1 MNYLEQLSEEQT
13 GIKKLSI
20 SQLEKLAEEIR
31 SCIIQ
36 TVAKNGGHLSSNLG
50 VVELTL
56 ALHYIFKIPPD
67 KIIWDVGHQCYPH
80 KLLTGRYKNFSSL
93 RKRGGIS
100 GFPAPEES
108 KTDIFHTGHA
118 GTAISS
124 STGLKIGQ
132 DFSKNNSKI
141 IAVIGDGSLTNGLT
155 FEGLNFLG
163 SSRKNLLLILNDNR
177 MSISSTKG
185 ALSYYLTRL
194 ITSPLLSKPREE
206 FIEILKKIP
215 SIGTDIVK
223 FAERLEKKAK
233 YLIVPGVFFEKLGIR
248 YFGPIDGH
256 DLKQLIEIL
265 SNLQN
270 IKEPVVLHI
279 ITKKGKGYKFAETN
293 PTDFHGAGK
302 FDVKTGKFLKEEKI
316 TPSIFA
322 GKLIEKTGE
331 KVKNLAI
338 ITAAM
343 EKGLGLENFAEKF
356 PDRFFD
362 AGIAESHAVVL
373 ASGLAKAGM
382 KVIVAIY
389 STFLQRAYDQIF
401 HDICLQNLPVTF
413 LIDRSG
419 IVGEDGPTHH
429 GIFDISYL
437 RSFPNMKI
445 FAPYSLKNLEE
456 IFCRCLEG
464 KTPTAVRYPRSY
476 LPERL
481 PCCFS
486 EKKEGAIAIL
496 GTGSTAEACYKACEI
511 LQREKF
517 DINGFA
523 VDNIKPIS
531 DKITKEIVPNYN
543 CLITVEEHSIIG
555 GFGSAVLE
563 NVNDKQLSGK
573 ILRIG
578 LPDSF
583 IEHGDKQFLLEK
595 YGLTGEKIAKK
606 VKEFIKKE

>member
-1 MNYLEQLSEEQT
+1 MSYLEQISEGQNNL
-13 GIKKLSI
+13 KKLSI
-20 SQLEKLAEEIR
+20 SQLGKLAEEIR

-56 ALHYIFKIPPD
+56 ALHYIFEIPPD
-67 KIIWDVGHQCYPH
+67 KIIWDVGHQCYTH

-93 RKRGGIS
+93 RKYGGIS
-100 GFPAPEES
+100 GFPEPEES
-108 KTDIFHTGHA
+108 KTDTFHTGHA

-132 DFSKNNSKI
+132 DFSRDDSKI

-163 SSRKNLLLILNDNR
+163 SVRKNLLVILNDNR

-194 ITSPLLSKPREE
+194 VTSPLLSKPREE

-215 SIGTDIVK
+215 SIGADIVK
-223 FAERLEKKAK
+223 FAESLEKKAK
-233 YLIVPGVFFEKLGIR
+233 YLIVPGVFFEKLGLR

-256 DLKQLIEIL
+256 DLKQLMEIL

-270 IKEPVVLHI
+270 IKEPVVLHV
-279 ITKKGKGYKFAETN
+279 ITKKGKGYKFAESN
-293 PTDFHGAGK
+293 PTDFHSAGQ
-302 FDVKTGKFLKEEKI
+302 FDVETGKFLKEKKT
-316 TPSIFA
+316 TPSVFT
-322 GKLIEKTGE
+322 GKLIDEMGE
-331 KVKNLAI
+331 KIKNLAI

-343 EKGLGLENFAEKF
+343 EKGLGLENFAKKF

-373 ASGLAKAGM
+373 ASGLAKTGM

-413 LIDRSG
+413 LIDRAG
-419 IVGEDGPTHH
+419 IVGEDGATHH

-445 FAPYSLKNLEE
+445 FAPYSLENLEE
-456 IFCRCLEG
+456 IFCRCLEE

-481 PCCFS
+481 PCRYS
-486 EKKEGAIAIL
+486 EKKEGTIAIL
-496 GTGSTAEACYKACEI
+496 GAGSSAETCYKACEI
-511 LQREKF
+511 LQQEGF

-543 CLITVEEHSIIG
+543 YLITVEEHSIIG

-563 NVNDKQLSGK
+563 NVNDKQLSRK

-583 IEHGDKQFLLEK
+583 IEHGNKQFLLEK

-606 VKEFIKKE
+606 VKEFISV